1 MPAAENVTQQIAV
14 LADTYR
20 MLIAEGDMV
29 RAGLKAKIIAAQ
41 AVMED
46 GTEMVAVAN
55 EGGSQSAVV
64 MYPKEVVLAAALIVW
79 KETDPANTLAAAG
92 DQSAVHMDFSKT
104 RIEA

>member
-1 MPAAENVTQQIAV
+1 MPAADNVTQQIAV

-20 MLIAEGDMV
+20 MLITEGDMV

-64 MYPKEVVLAAALIVW
+64 MYPKEVVPHGQ
-79 KETDPANTLAAAG
+79 PAS
-92 DQSAVHMDFSKT
+92 DY
-104 RIEA
+104 RRY